1 MSWFF
6 IYMYLM
12 RIRRD
17 ILDYHENN
25 VVMKESK
32 ISFTLYKI
40 SVSISFSWFYGEI
53 WSWHVLDGIREIHPF
68 KLDVYTLA
76 LQVY

>member
-1 MSWFF
+1 
-6 IYMYLM
+6 M

-40 SVSISFSWFYGEI
+40 SVSISFS
-53 WSWHVLDGIREIHPF
+53 
-68 KLDVYTLA
+68 
-76 LQVY
+76 